1 MSEFGERHTV
11 SRLVGA
17 PPGYVGYDEAGQLTE
32 RVRRNPYAVVLF
44 DEIEKAHPDVFNLL
58 LQVLDDGRLTDGQG
72 RTVDFRNAV
81 IVMTSNLGSE
91 FLASRGGAIGFL
103 ADGGGPTGFGSEKDL
118 RDRVFAKLREAMRP
132 EFLNRIDDI
141 VLFRKL
147 EKPQLSQIVELLL
160 RATESRLAR
169 REVDLVVTDAAV
181 AWLAENG
188 YEPEYGARPLRRLIQ
203 REVDDRIADLFVTG
217 ALGDGGAV
225 KVDAGPDG
233 PTVSVAQELASAA

>member
-32 RVRRNPYAVVLF
+32 RVRRNPYSVVLL

-72 RTVDFRNAV
+72 RTVDFRNTVV
-81 IVMTSNLGSE
+81 IMTSNLGSE
-91 FLASRGGAIGFL
+91 FLASRSGALGFV
-103 ADGGGPTGFGSEKDL
+103 ASSDDGSGFGSDRAL

-132 EFLNRIDDI
+132 EFLNRIDEV

-147 EKPQLSQIVELLL
+147 DRQQLRAIVSLLL
-160 RATESRLAR
+160 ADTAARLDAR
-169 REVDLVVTDAAV
+169 HVTFQVSDAAV
-181 AWLAENG
+181 DRIAELG
-188 YEPEYGARPLRRLIQ
+188 YEPEYGARPLRRVIQ
-203 REVDDRIADLFVTG
+203 REVEDRIADVLVERDLSSGEVLIDVAGDALVATVREG
-217 ALGDGGAV
+217 APA
-225 KVDAGPDG
+225 
-233 PTVSVAQELASAA
+233 LAA